1 MQSHGQFSD
10 SKGTFEVRNLIRD
23 RSDDLL
29 YQGIGKGFELRWF

>member
-1 MQSHGQFSD
+1 
-10 SKGTFEVRNLIRD
+10 VWNLIRD